1 MLSHINIASAC
12 PLLAHNGT
20 VIQTLG
26 GREIAFG
33 FRLLTQIHTMAV
45 SLLAIILYGLAA
57 LPSASA
63 VTNTRYCSVLET
75 ASSSSECRSLP
86 NNFLQERAA
95 SASASA
101 TAFASSGSTPDI
113 TILQNTFKALAD
125 LQNDY
130 FKQAKNNWPDSIDW
144 TGAVVQ
150 TIVSGTMS
158 TLTQSLDAAVPGQ
171 DWKQKE
177 NLLSFLHEQIVSY
190 YFGQQAD
197 RILTEVCAI
206 NLPCWDV
213 KVADMCLT
221 GVRRCAL
228 GRPRLDRGHQ
238 VPSSPRRLALPRR
251 GLQRQV
257 YPGGHSSSC

>member
-1 MLSHINIASAC
+1 MLGYINIASAC
-12 PLLAHNGT
+12 PLLAHHGT
-20 VIQTLG
+20 VIQILS
-26 GREIAFG
+26 GRDIAFG
-33 FRLLTQIHTMAV
+33 PRLLTQIYTMTA
-45 SLLAIILYGLAA
+45 SLLVISLYGLAA

-63 VTNTRYCSVLET
+63 VTNTRYCSVLES

-86 NNFLQERAA
+86 NNFLRERAA
-95 SASASA
+95 SAAASA
-101 TAFASSGSTPDI
+101 TASASSGLTPDI
-113 TILQNTFKALAD
+113 TILQDTFKALAD

-130 FKQAKNNWPDSIDW
+130 FKPAKNTWPDSIDW

-158 TLTQSLDAAVPGQ
+158 TLTQSLDAAVPSQ

-206 NLPCWDV
+206 D
-213 KVADMCLT
+213 
-221 GVRRCAL
+221 
-228 GRPRLDRGHQ
+228 RP
-238 VPSSPRRLALPRR
+238 
-251 GLQRQV
+251 
-257 YPGGHSSSC
+257 Y